1 MRELFGSQQGDAWF
15 QHRTG
20 RITASKMNDLM
31 SYNQPTAA
39 EKKAGIEQGKESAKR
54 RNYRFA
60 LLAERLTQ
68 QMQRNYV
75 SPAMEYGQQAED
87 EAKQA
92 YELATGEMLIPVGFV
107 LHPTFDWAGASPD
120 ALLPDA
126 VYESKSP
133 ESTTFLEWYFSKD
146 VPEEHVNQIQWQMAC
161 TGMSHG
167 VFHARDV
174 RQPSAI
180 RNIIRFLD
188 RDSALI
194 CQLESEA
201 EKMNAEV
208 EAMIQELGLPPTVWN
223 TKGDEEIH
231 VPEQQWPADLTAE
244 AYAWIDG
251 SEMVP

>member
-1 MRELFGSQQGDAWF
+1 MRELRGAQQSDSWL

-20 RITASKMNDLM
+20 RITASRMNDLTNYLKNG
-31 SYNQPTAA
+31 S
-39 EKKAGIEQGKESAKR
+39 EGAKR
-54 RNYRFA
+54 RGYRFE

-68 QMQRNYV
+68 RIQRHSV
-75 SPAMEYGQQAED
+75 SQAMEYGSQAED

-161 TGMSHG
+161 TGMTHG

-174 RQPSAI
+174 RQPAPI

-188 RDSALI
+188 RDSELI
-194 CQLESEA
+194 AKLEAEA

-231 VPEQQWPADLTAE
+231 VPEQQWPADLTSPE
-244 AYAWIDG
+244 YDFVDG
-251 SEMVP
+251 AHLTP